1 MEGSSASAAAL
12 IRRAESLAE
21 GGQVECAAAVFRQA
35 ILLDRLSARPREAL
49 AQCLLELDQPTQAAE
64 EATVAL
70 RLDPAFLPARL
81 TLGRAALNAGWFADA
96 VLHLRAVLAAIHTE
110 AAGTAQRDEAAAE
123 QPAALCAS
131 NEMVRAHPSALQL
144 DEAELNDLRDDL
156 ARAEDLMLQVCFRAY
171 PSVESIALSSTSTR
185 ELCNMATV
193 VSLRCLECAVQE
205 DEREMI
211 INNVRLTISQWRVG
225 PDLDNQRVHH
235 LHLTSTAC
243 AEGVHI
249 AERTGTGTMVW
260 ECGVV
265 LAYFL
270 AANPHLL
277 SGLRAHDVHSGI
289 ESGWNNASQ
298 HPCDAERS
306 NESGC
311 AHVGATSNKWV
322 VELGAGTGVA
332 GLAAAALGASVVLT
346 DQHDVLPLLRSN
358 LEANRAV
365 LEACGGQVKAA
376 KLDWV
381 EFWEE
386 RNTSPETSLSGGVP
400 GKEHSP
406 RDASQLGPSIEAAS
420 EAPVDRLEAA
430 LPFAPSDV
438 GLILAADI
446 AYQAEGRGVLPF
458 CRLLR
463 SLMHRDTARSSDSTA
478 SAGSIEQSGPAE
490 QQKSSLHA
498 EMGTATSPCAE
509 DVHPGRATDEGE
521 SGVGQVGLG
530 NFPRLILAHKSRHG
544 HLDELLMRMLSEESG
559 LEVEEVSTG
568 ENLIWAPRVLIKW

>member
-156 ARAEDLMLQVCFRAY
+156 ARAEDLML
-171 PSVESIALSSTSTR
+171 
-185 ELCNMATV
+185 
-193 VSLRCLECAVQE
+193 QE

-559 LEVEEVSTG
+559 LEVEEVPFSMHHPQYRSPLIRVFIGIPRG
-568 ENLIWAPRVLIKW
+568 EVVSNGTAAKIPDIY